1 MSTKAEIETQIDTD
15 LANASSITA
24 SDHRNTLRNGTHN
37 ILDTLYPTVLTDSNA
52 TSTYLTWGA
61 SSSWSA
67 NICKIGRA
75 VHLNV
80 SVTAN
85 GTMQLN
91 AATIAAG
98 DFTPDSNAPYQVVGR
113 VVGGGYVI
121 VVVGAAGISFLDPI
135 MNGETVVFGITY
147 NTAN

>member
-1 MSTKAEIETQIDTD
+1 MSTKAQLETQIDTD
-15 LANASSITA
+15 LASASSITA
-24 SDHRNTLRNGTHN
+24 VDHRSVLRNGTHN
-37 ILDTLYPTVLTDSNA
+37 LLDSIYPTVVTDSDA

-113 VVGGGYVI
+113 VAGGGYVI

-147 NTAN
+147 NAAN